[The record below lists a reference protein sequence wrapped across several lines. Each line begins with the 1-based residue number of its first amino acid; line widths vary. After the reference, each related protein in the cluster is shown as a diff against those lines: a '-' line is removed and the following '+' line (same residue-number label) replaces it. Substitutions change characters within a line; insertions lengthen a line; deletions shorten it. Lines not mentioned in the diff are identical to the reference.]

1 MAAPLYSTLPASV
14 QKKPTPFEVSVPD
27 DDIAELKQLLKLSRL
42 PKKTYENQQED
53 RRYGVNLSWLTE
65 VKRAWLEEF
74 DWKKSESHINS
85 FPHFTSIVTTP
96 NTPIPTPSSPNK
108 PATISTTQTVHF
120 VALFSTNPSA
130 IPVGLFHGWP
140 GNFLEFLPI
149 LKLLKEKYPD
159 SKDLPY
165 HVIVP
170 SLPGYAFSSPPPLD
184 VDFDVGSVAAV
195 MNQLM
200 LDLGFGGGYVA
211 QGGDIGSRVVKVL
224 GDSDYPSCKAV
235 HVNFNYIGSP
245 PAGTESEALNEK
257 ENTMVERGQEFMR
270 TGSGYANMHGT
281 RPSTIGAVLASS
293 PLALLAWIG
302 EKFLSWTDDDPSFS
316 TILESVSL
324 YWFTRTFESSIY
336 TYRRRFLPPSQQ
348 PTEPKVRV
356 PFGFSNFP
364 KELIPVPKSW
374 AETEGNL
381 VFYREHEK
389 GGHFAAL
396 ELPKVLLGDI
406 EEFITQ
412 VWKA

>member
-1 MAAPLYSTLPASV
+1 MH
-14 QKKPTPFEVSVPD
+14 F
-27 DDIAELKQLLKLSRL
+27 
-42 PKKTYENQQED
+42 
-53 RRYGVNLSWLTE
+53 LTSF
-65 VKRAWLEEF
+65 R
-74 DWKKSESHINS
+74 KKSESHINS

-211 QGGDIGSRVVKVL
+211 QV
-224 GDSDYPSCKAV
+224 
-235 HVNFNYIGSP
+235 GSP
-245 PAGTESEALNEK
+245 FLRFSYTCRLLESCPGSNCSEA
-257 ENTMVERGQEFMR
+257 
-270 TGSGYANMHGT
+270 TGIFCY
-281 RPSTIGAVLASS
+281 
-293 PLALLAWIG
+293 
-302 EKFLSWTDDDPSFS
+302 LSHA
-316 TILESVSL
+316 IM
-324 YWFTRTFESSIY
+324 
-336 TYRRRFLPPSQQ
+336 
-348 PTEPKVRV
+348 
-356 PFGFSNFP
+356 
-364 KELIPVPKSW
+364 IPC
-374 AETEGNL
+374 
-381 VFYREHEK
+381 
-389 GGHFAAL
+389 
-396 ELPKVLLGDI
+396 
-406 EEFITQ
+406 
-412 VWKA
+412 

>member
-1 MAAPLYSTLPASV
+1 MATPLYSTVPASV
-14 QKKPTPFEVSVPD
+14 QKKPTPFKVSIPD
-27 DDIAELKQLLKLSRL
+27 DEIDEFKQLLKLSRL

-53 RRYGVNLSWLTE
+53 RRFGVSLSWLTE
-65 VKRAWLEEF
+65 AKSVWLEEF
-74 DWKKSESHINS
+74 DWKKSEAHINT
-85 FPHFTSIVTTP
+85 FPHFTTTVTTP
-96 NTPIPTPSSPNK
+96 STPIPTTSSPNK
-108 PATISTTQTVHF
+108 PATVSTTHTIHF

-130 IPVGLFHGWP
+130 IPIGLFHGWP
-140 GNFLEFLPI
+140 GSFLEFLPI
-149 LKLLKEKYPD
+149 LSLLKEKYPD
-159 SKDLPY
+159 PKDLPY

-170 SLPGYAFSSPPPLD
+170 SLPGFAFSSPPPLD

-211 QGGDIGSRVVKVL
+211 QGGDIGSRIVKVL
-224 GDSDYPSCKAV
+224 GDAEYPSCKAV

-245 PAGTESEALNEK
+245 PAGTDTSTLNAKEK
-257 ENTMVERGQEFMR
+257 TMVERGQEFMR

-281 RPSTIGAVLASS
+281 RPSTIGAVLSSS

-302 EKFLSWTDDDPSFS
+302 EKFLSWTDDDPSLS
-316 TILESVSL
+316 TILESVTL
-324 YWFTRTFESSIY
+324 YWFTRSFESSIY
-336 TYRRRFLPPSQQ
+336 TYRRQ

-356 PFGFSNFP
+356 PFGFSNLP

-396 ELPKVLLGDI
+396 EQPKVLLGDI
-406 EEFITQ
+406 EEFIKQ